1 MLKYKMSISPPN
13 NMVVDM
19 NRIKSKFI
27 NNDINCDSIKYD
39 NVRVDIVSSV
49 DPKKIWNLI
58 GSKMVSIT
66 WRNI

>member
-1 MLKYKMSISPPN
+1 MSISPPN

-19 NRIKSKFI
+19 NRIKSKFN

-49 DPKKIWNLI
+49 DPNKIWDLI
-58 GSKMVSIT
+58 GSKMVAIT
-66 WRNI
+66 WCNT